1 METDVKTKGAYNRFS
16 IYQHH
21 MAKRIFKLIMEEEFE
36 KLAVVIKSI
45 PNKHDYEK
53 IHYAFYFE
61 YDASWL
67 SLVEKFCGY
76 EVCNELGLYEY
87 NFD

>member
-1 METDVKTKGAYNRFS
+1 MQAADKIKGTPNRFS

-21 MAKRIFKLIMEEEFE
+21 IARRIFKLVMEEEFE

-45 PNKHDYEK
+45 PTKRDYEK
-53 IHYAFYFE
+53 IHYASYFE

-76 EVCNELGLYEY
+76 EVCKELGLYEY
-87 NFD
+87 NFE

>member
-1 METDVKTKGAYNRFS
+1 MENIAKSTRTHNQFT
-16 IYQHH
+16 IYQNN
-21 MAKRIFKLIMEEEFE
+21 MADRIFNLIMEEEFE
-36 KLAVVIKSI
+36 ELAVLVKSI
-45 PNKHDYEK
+45 PTKCDYEK
-53 IHYAFYFE
+53 IHYTFYFK

-76 EVCNELGLYEY
+76 QVCKELGLYEY